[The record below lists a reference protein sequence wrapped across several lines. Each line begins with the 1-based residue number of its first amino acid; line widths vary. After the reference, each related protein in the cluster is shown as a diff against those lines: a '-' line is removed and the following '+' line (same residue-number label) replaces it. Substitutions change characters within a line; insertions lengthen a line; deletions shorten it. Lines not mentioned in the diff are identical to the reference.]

1 MDRLLRLGGGMP
13 GLGQV
18 GLGLSERGLP
28 AAVVFS
34 SRWTTTSE

>member
-28 AAVVFS
+28 AVVFS
-34 SRWTTTSE
+34 SRWTTTYE